1 MMYVPAGVPVVVVV
15 VLPLLHAGKNIVAVN
30 RTSRKI
36 PDSARRPLIRLPRSP
51 LPSRARPSTG
61 KNVASSAPARLRSS
75 VVVVTRAVV
84 LMIRVDV
91 TALVLGIVSGVVVNE
106 QAVPV
111 GSPDEHESEMLL
123 V

>member
-1 MMYVPAGVPVVVVV
+1 
-15 VLPLLHAGKNIVAVN
+15 
-30 RTSRKI
+30 
-36 PDSARRPLIRLPRSP
+36 
-51 LPSRARPSTG
+51 
-61 KNVASSAPARLRSS
+61 
-75 VVVVTRAVV
+75 
-84 LMIRVDV
+84 MIRVDV